1 MATEQKYKHW
11 HSEVD
16 GNGIVWLH
24 LDQQGT
30 TTNVLSS
37 EVLQE
42 LKGVLEE
49 LEVTPD
55 RKPRGLVI
63 LSAKPHGFI
72 AGADVRE
79 IAAIQDADQA
89 LDLIRTGQSIFNR
102 IESLPFPTLALIRGF
117 CVGGGLELAL
127 ACRYR
132 VALNHPQTRLGLP
145 EILLGIHPGFGGT
158 MRLTRLLGAP
168 AAMDLMLTGRTVDA
182 RTAARLGLV
191 DRAVPERHLKAVA
204 IEMILE
210 SPTKPHKPRF
220 FPRFMNFPWVRP
232 ALAWYLRR
240 QVAKRASPVYYP
252 APYALIDLWQHHI
265 DDPRRMLEEEARSVA
280 SLLTTDTSRNLVR
293 VFFLQERLKS
303 LGRSHDL
310 SFRKI
315 HVIGA
320 GTMGGDIAAWC
331 ALQGFEVTLQ
341 DRAPH
346 YIAPALKRASE
357 LFSKRLSD
365 RRLKQAALDRLVP
378 DQKGLGLPKA
388 DVVIEAIIED
398 IHAKQNL
405 YREIEPK
412 LKPGAL
418 LATNTS
424 SIRLETLGEALSRA
438 ERLVGLH
445 FFNPVAKM
453 QLVEVVSSSNTDR
466 ELVADA
472 AALVRRIDHLP
483 LPVKSSPGFLV
494 NRVLLPYM
502 LESFAV
508 LAEGVTAGTI
518 DRAAR
523 EFGMPMGPLALAD
536 TVGLDICLAVTEVL
550 GRELGIA
557 VPARLRELVAQ
568 GRLGRKT
575 GRGIYDYRAG
585 RAGQTL
591 QNILAVAPSEEI
603 QDRLVLRMLNEAV
616 ACLREGVVQEADLLD
631 AGLIFGAGF
640 APFRGGPLHY
650 AKTRGIK
657 AVQARLGEL
666 ERKHGERFRPD
677 AGWSMLAAAT

>member
-37 EVLQE
+37 EVLRE

-49 LEVTPD
+49 LEATPD
-55 RKPRGLVI
+55 RQPRGLVI
-63 LSAKPHGFI
+63 LSAKPSGFI

-79 IAAIQDADQA
+79 IAAIRDADQA

-210 SPTKPHKPRF
+210 SPKPHKPRF

-232 ALAWYLRR
+232 ALAGYLRR
-240 QVAKRASPVYYP
+240 QVAKRASPAYYP

-466 ELVADA
+466 ELVTDA

-502 LESFAV
+502 LESFTV

-585 RAGQTL
+585 RVGQTL
-591 QNILAVAPSEEI
+591 QSILAVTPSEEI

-650 AKTRGIK
+650 AKTRGIG